1 MLITQKFKNC
11 NYSKTVSCS
20 LFKKCFI
27 LLIQKIFH
35 AHFSNM
41 FHTRYPKT
49 SYAHY
54 FEKKLMLITQKYSGN
69 SNDPMTLSNQ
79 KIDDT
84 SYKKN

>member
-1 MLITQKFKNC
+1 M
-11 NYSKTVSCS
+11 
-20 LFKKCFI
+20 
-27 LLIQKIFH
+27 LLIQKMFYPPYSENFL
-35 AHFSNM
+35 AHFSKM
-41 FHTRYPKT
+41 FHTRYLKT

-54 FEKKLMLITQKYSGN
+54 FEKKFMLITQKYSGN